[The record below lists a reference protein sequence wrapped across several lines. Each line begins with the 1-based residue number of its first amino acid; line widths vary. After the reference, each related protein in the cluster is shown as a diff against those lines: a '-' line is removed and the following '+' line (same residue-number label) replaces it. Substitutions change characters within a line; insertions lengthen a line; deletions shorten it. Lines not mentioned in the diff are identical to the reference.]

1 MAQRGTARGVRI
13 ALLAGVF
20 VAGFVCGSLGRGGAD
35 AQMKDLGGAL
45 EKAAGQQGGA
55 LGSVVQLGS
64 AIVEMQQHVDG
75 LQKNLE
81 ALNKVKAAL
90 GG

>member
-1 MAQRGTARGVRI
+1 MARGARI
-13 ALLAGVF
+13 VLLAGVF
-20 VAGFVCGSLGRGGAD
+20 AAGFVCGSLGRGGAD
-35 AQMKDLGGAL
+35 AQMKELGGAL
-45 EKAAGQQGGA
+45 EKAAGQGGA
-55 LGSVVQLGS
+55 VGSVGQLGS

-81 ALNKVKAAL
+81 ALKKVKAAL